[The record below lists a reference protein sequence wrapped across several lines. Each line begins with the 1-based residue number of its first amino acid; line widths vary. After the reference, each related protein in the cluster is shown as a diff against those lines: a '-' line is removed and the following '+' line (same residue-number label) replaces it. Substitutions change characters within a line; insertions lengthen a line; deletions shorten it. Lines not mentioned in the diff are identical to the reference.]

1 MAMATPDVAA
11 SGGVAASG
19 APDLSRPNVATSSGV
34 AASGAPD
41 YSEQIAEKIA
51 VLEAELVEAQR
62 RNEDTEFI
70 ENQIYELKSFMG
82 TLEAEY
88 NALFEEPAEDMDLD
102 EKQGAKRKA
111 DENGK
116 GPKEG
121 GSFDES
127 DVQVWAVSARVSK
140 QILTALFQKT
150 AMI

>member
-82 TLEAEY
+82 TLKAEY

-111 DENGK
+111 DENGE

-121 GSFDES
+121 GRLMNLMSKS
-127 DVQVWAVSARVSK
+127 GQSVQDFLNK
-140 QILTALFQKT
+140 F
-150 AMI
+150 